1 MAQTRTGCRASDRSC
16 FQLCLEVELGGVGGG
31 IGFNQVLQQTQPTKC
46 REGDDRHGLQ
56 CEKRSVRAGQEVWQK
71 QTGSDPFACCR
82 LVERGYSSTVWELY
96 E

>member
-1 MAQTRTGCRASDRSC
+1 MDQTGTGCRASDRSC
-16 FQLCLEVELGGVGGG
+16 FQLCLEEGGG
-31 IGFNQVLQQTQPTKC
+31 DGFNQVLQQTQPTKC

-56 CEKRSVRAGQEVWQK
+56 CENRSVRAGQEVWQK

>member
-1 MAQTRTGCRASDRSC
+1 MAQTGTGCRASDRSC
-16 FQLCLEVELGGVGGG
+16 FQLCLEGVGG
-31 IGFNQVLQQTQPTKC
+31 FNKVLQQTQPTKC
-46 REGDDRHGLQ
+46 REGDDRYGLQ
-56 CEKRSVRAGQEVWQK
+56 CENRSVRAGQEVWQK

>member
-1 MAQTRTGCRASDRSC
+1 MAQTWTGCRASDRSC
-16 FQLCLEVELGGVGGG
+16 FQLCLEGVGGL
-31 IGFNQVLQQTQPTKC
+31 NKALQQTQPTKC

-56 CEKRSVRAGQEVWQK
+56 CENRSVRAGQEVWQK